1 MRKDTQKKRKRIQKQ
16 AQLPK
21 HLEHINKWAAGIDV
35 GSASHFVAVPEGSDE
50 KCVREFGSFTT
61 DLHELANWLEKC
73 GVETVAMESTGV
85 YWIPLYELLE
95 SRGFEVKLVDAR
107 HVKNV
112 SGRKTDVLDCQWLQ
126 QLHTYGLLSGA
137 FRPEES
143 ICVLRAYLRQR
154 GMLVQEAAS
163 HIQHM
168 QKALGQMNLQ
178 LHNVITDIT
187 GDTGM
192 RIIRAVVSGECN
204 PKILASYRD
213 PRCKNSVDI
222 IEKSLTGNYRNEHI
236 FSLKQAL
243 ELFDVYQEKINACD
257 DEIEKCLLQ
266 FLPRVEISE
275 EELSKR
281 IVKRRASDKNAPLF
295 NLKSHLLRITGVDLT
310 AVPGIDAHS
319 GIKIISEIGLDLSR
333 WKNAK
338 QFASWLGICPGNK
351 ISGGKKLS
359 GKSKRTKN
367 RAASAFRMAAST
379 LHRSDSALGAFLRR
393 LKSRLGPGKAIAAT
407 AHKLAII
414 IFNMLKNGVEYIETG
429 QNYYEKQY
437 REKLVKNLS
446 LRAKNLGF
454 KLIALPVKSNS
465 WVGVI

>member
-1 MRKDTQKKRKRIQKQ
+1 MRKDTQKKRKKPHKVG
-16 AQLPK
+16 QLPK

-50 KCVREFGSFTT
+50 QSVREFSSFTS

-168 QKALGQMNLQ
+168 QKALSQMNLQ

-192 RIIRAVVSGECN
+192 RIIRAVVAGEHN
-204 PKILASYRD
+204 PKMLASYRD

-257 DEIEKCLLQ
+257 DEIEKCLFQ
-266 FLPRVEISE
+266 FESRVEISE

-281 IVKRRASDKNAPLF
+281 IIKRRASDKNAPLF

-351 ISGGKKLS
+351 VSGGKKLS

-407 AHKLAII
+407 AHKLAVIT
-414 IFNMLKNGVEYIETG
+414 FNMLKKGVEYIETG
-429 QNYYEKQY
+429 QDYYEKQY

-454 KLIALPVKSNS
+454 DLIPTSINS
-465 WVGVI
+465 IGCEGVI

>member
-1 MRKDTQKKRKRIQKQ
+1 MRKDTQKKRKKPHK
-16 AQLPK
+16 AGQLPK
-21 HLEHINKWAAGIDV
+21 HLEHINMRAAGIDI

-50 KCVREFGSFTT
+50 QSVREFSSFTS
-61 DLHELANWLEKC
+61 DLHELCVWLEKC

-168 QKALGQMNLQ
+168 QKALSQMNLQ

-192 RIIRAVVSGECN
+192 RIIRAVVAGEHN
-204 PKILASYRD
+204 PKMLASYRD

-257 DEIEKCLLQ
+257 DEIEKCLFQ
-266 FLPRVEISE
+266 FESRVEISE

-281 IVKRRASDKNAPLF
+281 ITKRRASDKNAPLF
-295 NLKSHLLRITGVDLT
+295 NLKSHLLRMTGVDLT

-351 ISGGKKLS
+351 VSGGKKLS

-407 AHKLAII
+407 AHKLAVI
-414 IFNMLKNGVEYIETG
+414 IFNMLKRGVEYIETG
-429 QNYYEKQY
+429 QDYYEKQY
-437 REKLVKNLS
+437 REKLVKSLS

-454 KLIALPVKSNS
+454 DLIPTSINS
-465 WVGVI
+465 ISCEGVI

>member
-1 MRKDTQKKRKRIQKQ
+1 MRKDTQKKRKKIQKQ

-21 HLEHINKWAAGIDV
+21 HLEHINKWAAGIDI

-50 KCVREFGSFTT
+50 KCIREFGSFTT
-61 DLHELANWLEKC
+61 DLHDLANWLERC
-73 GVETVAMESTGV
+73 GIETVVMESTGI

-95 SRGFEVKLVDAR
+95 SKGFEVKLVDAR

-137 FRPEES
+137 FRPEDS
-143 ICVLRAYLRQR
+143 ICVLRSYLRQR
-154 GMLVQEAAS
+154 GMLVREAAS

-168 QKALGQMNLQ
+168 QKALSQMNLQ
-178 LHNVITDIT
+178 LHNVITDLT

-192 RIIRAVVSGECN
+192 RIIRGIVSGERDAQV
-204 PKILASYRD
+204 LANYRD

-222 IEKSLTGNYRNEHI
+222 IKKSLTGNYRKEHI

-243 ELFDVYQEKINACD
+243 ELFDVYQEKITSCD
-257 DEIEKCLLQ
+257 NEIEKCLLQ
-266 FLPRVEISE
+266 FESRIEVSE
-275 EELSKR
+275 QELSKR
-281 IVKRRASDKNAPLF
+281 IPKRRSSDKNAPLF

-310 AVPGIDAHS
+310 AIPGIDAHS

-351 ISGGKKLS
+351 VSGGKKLS

-414 IFNMLKNGVEYIETG
+414 IFNMLKRGVEYIETG
-429 QNYYEKQY
+429 QDYYEKQY
-437 REKLVKNLS
+437 REKLVKSLN

-454 KLIALPVKSNS
+454 ELVAIPNKSS
-465 WVGVI
+465 G